1 MPDEE
6 TQHQY
11 YIHRSIPLSF
21 SSWNYSSLLYETE
34 LTTSTNKKIKKK
46 SEEIENSKNEI
57 HFSCIRY
64 VREKER
70 ERTWT
75 GMGVEA
81 NDIDAVVNGG
91 STRKRCRKKRRNDR
105 RSSNSHFFFH
115 FDPKFQKFL
124 IQNQIKLQRRC
135 CRYSVT
141 NKVEKVMAGW
151 WRAQNN
157 TSHVTKKIRTM
168 PGIDVYV

>member
-11 YIHRSIPLSF
+11 YIHRSIPFSF

-34 LTTSTNKKIKKK
+34 LTTSTNKKIIKK
-46 SEEIENSKNEI
+46 SDEIENSKNEI

-64 VREKER
+64 VRERER

-75 GMGVEA
+75 GLGVEA

-105 RSSNSHFFFH
+105 RSSNSHFLFLFFSSLWSKI
-115 FDPKFQKFL
+115 PK
-124 IQNQIKLQRRC
+124 ISNSESNQIAATLLSLLC
-135 CRYSVT
+135 
-141 NKVEKVMAGW
+141 N
-151 WRAQNN
+151 
-157 TSHVTKKIRTM
+157 
-168 PGIDVYV
+168 

>member
-11 YIHRSIPLSF
+11 YIHRSIPFSF

-34 LTTSTNKKIKKK
+34 LTTSTNKKIIKK
-46 SEEIENSKNEI
+46 SDEIENSKNEI

-64 VREKER
+64 VRERER

-105 RSSNSHFFFH
+105 RSSNSHFLFLFF
-115 FDPKFQKFL
+115 FFSLWSKIPK
-124 IQNQIKLQRRC
+124 ISNSESNQIAATLLSLLC
-135 CRYSVT
+135 
-141 NKVEKVMAGW
+141 N
-151 WRAQNN
+151 
-157 TSHVTKKIRTM
+157 
-168 PGIDVYV
+168 